1 MISLSSSSGRALF
14 VSALFALVFGALMIG
29 TLFSAQPVQADSPT
43 PTPVITDD
51 MVNAIASQLYCP
63 VCENIPLDVCG
74 TQACAQW
81 RELIRQKLQQGWTED
96 QIKAYF
102 VQRYGE
108 RVLATPR
115 PQGFGLLVY
124 ILPPAAIL
132 LGIFILLRAL
142 RNWRAT
148 SHFEAEAK
156 AEPKDTEEED
166 AYLRAVEEALKK
178 SD

>member
-1 MISLSSSSGRALF
+1 MISPFSSSRRAWLMW
-14 VSALFALVFGALMIG
+14 ACFALGIGLLLVGAL
-29 TLFSAQPVQADSPT
+29 LVAYPVQAANPT

-81 RELIRQKLQQGWTED
+81 RELIREKLQQGWTEE

-102 VQRYGE
+102 AQRYGE

-115 PQGFGLLVY
+115 PRGFGLLMY
-124 ILPPAAIL
+124 IFPPLAIL
-132 LGIFILLRAL
+132 LGVFILFRSL
-142 RNWRAT
+142 RNWRTAAPL
-148 SHFEAEAK
+148 EAP
-156 AEPKDTEEED
+156 AEPEAEEED
-166 AYLRAVEEALKK
+166 AHLHAVEEALKK

>member
-1 MISLSSSSGRALF
+1 MISLSSSSRRALL
-14 VSALFALVFGALMIG
+14 VSALFALVLGALVVG
-29 TLFSAQPVQADSPT
+29 ALLTAQPAQAESPT

-51 MVNAIASQLYCP
+51 MVNAIAKQLYCP

-81 RELIRQKLQQGWTED
+81 RELIREKLQQGWTEE

-102 VQRYGE
+102 AQQYGE

-115 PQGFGLLVY
+115 PRGFSLLMY
-124 ILPPAAIL
+124 ILPPVAIL
-132 LGIFILLRAL
+132 LGVFILFRAL
-142 RNWRAT
+142 RNWRT
-148 SHFEAEAK
+148 IPDLEAEAEK
-156 AEPKDTEEED
+156 LEDEED